1 MSLHCFFFNPWKNI
15 WCSHDHNEHFTR
27 RLPLHSPRYCGQFS
41 QSGLFCCCFQ
51 NWNTRYL
58 LTLIP
63 KTNRFI
69 FVFVTSPLR
78 KKKTA
83 SFAASALSWKL
94 CVCEKKSAAPHQ
106 YMHNVSAL
114 YIYLWMSLFT
124 LTSSGTLN
132 FLRSAINFCLKFFW
146 C

>member
-1 MSLHCFFFNPWKNI
+1 MSLHCFFLIIEKTFGVVNTI
-15 WCSHDHNEHFTR
+15 M
-27 RLPLHSPRYCGQFS
+27 RLPLQSPRYCGQFS

-58 LTLIP
+58 LTLFP
-63 KTNRFI
+63 KTIVSFL
-69 FVFVTSPLR
+69 SLWLLHCG
-78 KKKTA
+78 KKRQHH
-83 SFAASALSWKL
+83 LL
-94 CVCEKKSAAPHQ
+94 PQLHLGNCVCVRRNLLRHT
-106 YMHNVSAL
+106 MHNVSVL